1 MDFQQSGQQQA
12 GGSSLQDKYL
22 KLIHKLP
29 SVTGPVRRLSFKEKL
44 MWSGII
50 LLVYFVMTQII
61 VYGVQKEAVV
71 NLQFLEIVLGSA
83 FGSFV
88 TLGIG
93 PIVTASIILQLL
105 VGSKIIP
112 WNMQTQEGKSLFTGT
127 QKILAILFALI
138 EAFVFVSFGA
148 VPAVPGGQWF
158 VILQLAIG
166 GWVILFMDEV
176 VAKWGFGSGVSL
188 FIVAGVAKSIV
199 QGLVNPLTTDGS
211 LFEAGVTAPIGSIL
225 NSVFSIGGGQ
235 IIQGLLVLI
244 PVIATVLVIFIA
256 IYSQSIKV
264 EVPLAYGSMSGFGRR
279 WPLKFFYTSNMPV
292 ILVAAL
298 LANLQLVG
306 RMLSQTIPWLG
317 TFDQGT
323 GQVTGGLILFLFP
336 PSGSAGTTLAIILI
350 SIGVFVLLGLLVA
363 AFLKKNTNKFGLLFG
378 VIGLIVGILIIN
390 HPSLSG
396 LTLFS
401 ATDLIRF
408 FTYSIFM
415 IVGSVIFSLFWVQT
429 SGMDSRSVAEQIEGV
444 GMYIPGARRDVRIIE
459 AKLKNYIPV
468 LTVLGGAGIGMLAAF
483 ADFTGAIGTGTGILL
498 ATMIIYQMY
507 EQITEQH
514 MDDMHPFLRRMLGK
528 L

>member
-1 MDFQQSGQQQA
+1 MDFQQPTQS
-12 GGSSLQDKYL
+12 SSLQDKYI

-29 SVTGPVRRLSFKEKL
+29 AVTGPIQRLSFKQKL

-50 LLVYFVMTQII
+50 LLIYFVMTQII
-61 VYGVQKEAVV
+61 VYGVQKDAVV
-71 NLQFLEIVLGSA
+71 RLQFLEIVLGSA

-112 WNMQTQEGKSLFTGT
+112 WNMQTQEGKTLFTGT

-138 EAFVFVSFGA
+138 EGTVFVMFGA
-148 VPAVPGGQWF
+148 VPATPGAHLI
-158 VILQLAIG
+158 VILQLAVG

-188 FIVAGVAKSIV
+188 FIAAGVAKSIV
-199 QGLVNPLTTDGS
+199 QGIISPITADGT
-211 LFEAGVTAPIGSIL
+211 LFEAGATAPTGYFLQSVLSIA
-225 NSVFSIGGGQ
+225 GGQ
-235 IIQGLLVLI
+235 VIQGFLALL
-244 PVIATVLVIFIA
+244 PVIATLLVIFIA

-292 ILVAAL
+292 ILIAAL
-298 LANLQLVG
+298 LANVQLVG
-306 RMLSQTIPWLG
+306 RMVADKGLSWLG
-317 TFDQGT
+317 TFDQAT
-323 GQVTGGLILFLFP
+323 GQVTGGLLLFLFP
-336 PSGSAGTTLAIILI
+336 PSGAAGQTLSIILI
-350 SIGVFVLLGLLVA
+350 SIGVFVMVGLLVA
-363 AFLKKNTNKFGLLFG
+363 SLLKKNSTKFGALFG
-378 VIGLIVGILIIN
+378 VVGFLIGMLILQN
-390 HPSLSG
+390 PSLSG

-401 ATDLIRF
+401 LTDLARF
-408 FTYSIFM
+408 FTYMAFM
-415 IVGSVIFSLFWVQT
+415 VVGSVIFSIFWVQT
-429 SGMDSRSVAEQIEGV
+429 SGMDSKSVAEQIESV

-459 AKLKNYIPV
+459 AKLNNYIPA
-468 LTVLGGAGIGMLAAF
+468 LTILGGAGIGMLAAF
-483 ADFTGAIGTGTGILL
+483 ADFTSAIGTGTGILL
-498 ATMIIYQMY
+498 ATMIIYQLY

-514 MDDMHPFLRRMLGK
+514 MDDMHPALKKMLGK